1 MLVLWIILGIWGGI
15 NLIIGIISVIDTLID
30 PFADDIEQLFPIQFF
45 IIERLYNFS
54 PITNILVA
62 IILYIFFLPFTI
74 FWVVLYFIIG
84 SLLWFFGAFDNY

>member
-15 NLIIGIISVIDTLID
+15 NLIVGIISVIDALID
-30 PFADDIEQLFPIQFF
+30 PFADDVEQLFPIQFF
-45 IIERLYNFS
+45 IIGRLYNFS
-54 PITNILVA
+54 PIINILVT

-84 SLLWFFGAFDNY
+84 SLLWLFGAFDNY

>member
-1 MLVLWIILGIWGGI
+1 MLILWIILGIWGGI
-15 NLIIGIISVIDTLID
+15 NLIVGIISVIDILID

-54 PITNILVA
+54 PIINILVT
-62 IILYIFFLPFTI
+62 IILCIFFLPFTI

-84 SLLWFFGAFDNY
+84 SLLWLFGAFDNY